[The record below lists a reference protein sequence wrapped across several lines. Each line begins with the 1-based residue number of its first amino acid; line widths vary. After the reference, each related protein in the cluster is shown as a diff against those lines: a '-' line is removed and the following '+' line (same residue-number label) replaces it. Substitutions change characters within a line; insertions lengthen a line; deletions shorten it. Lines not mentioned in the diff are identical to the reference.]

1 MASMTWSATLSVGVQ
16 TLDDDHKKLVAMIN
30 ELLEGILK
38 NRRHE
43 ALTQVLDQLVHYTQ
57 LHFAHEEAFFVRT
70 GYPDAATHIQQH
82 RALVKQVADLQAR
95 LKAGDTSLLSLDL
108 MKFLKEW
115 LTRHIMDEDKRYQ
128 AHFNAKGIR

>member
-1 MASMTWSATLSVGVQ
+1 MASMTWSTSLSVGVQ
-16 TLDDDHKKLVAMIN
+16 ALDDDHKKLVAMIN

-43 ALTQVLDQLVHYTQ
+43 ALTQVLDELVHYTK
-57 LHFAHEEAFFVRT
+57 LHFAHEEALFART
-70 GYPDAATHIQQH
+70 GYPGTATHIQQH

-115 LTRHIMDEDKRYQ
+115 LTRHIMEEDKRYQ
-128 AHFNAKGIR
+128 SHFNAKGIR